1 MKNRRIIVIATLG
14 ISCLMSL
21 SLILTAQ
28 ESSAEKSVDLPQVFS
43 PESSATAGSEATLR
57 TVRARNTGTGSCS
70 AVACHGG
77 VGRKSCE
84 DSAMGIWRSEY
95 TVWMTD
101 DRHSRAYEVLHQ
113 PLATK
118 IAENMAAGSAVIPA
132 WKDLRCLACH
142 TTPRSEQ
149 EFAVTGQFN
158 SDGVGCESCHGPA
171 QNWLTEHTTNRW
183 QSIDSETRQR
193 DYQFT
198 NTKNLEIRTRM
209 CVGCHLGRRDDGDLV
224 NRDMNHDMIAA
235 GHPRLNFEMS
245 AYSDLMPNHWCENR
259 EESPSPNA
267 DQNEND
273 QLRPLRLWVTGVK
286 VMAEEGLALSA
297 SRCGDENVPWPEFS
311 ELNCQKCHHDL
322 TADMPRLRDA
332 RQESL
337 NWGSWFLGPLVNPE
351 LEPLFPHA
359 QSIGKTKP
367 LRDLMN
373 RPWPDRKQVLLLM
386 KPLVA
391 EAKKASG
398 PVESRLFA
406 DRERIAKVLDT
417 LLKTPIDDD
426 DKDWEAE
433 SHEYLFF
440 LSCYQSGVD
449 EGRRELLR
457 QRLELMRQRLSNEQL
472 E

>member
-28 ESSAEKSVDLPQVFS
+28 EPAVEKSADLPTVFS
-43 PESSATAGSEATLR
+43 PESADKTVIEETLR
-57 TVRARNTGTGSCS
+57 TVKARNTGTGSCS

-118 IAENMAAGSAVIPA
+118 IAENLAAGSEVIPA

-142 TTPRSEQ
+142 STPRSKR
-149 EFAVTGQFN
+149 EFEATVQLN
-158 SDGVGCESCHGPA
+158 ADGVGCESCHGPA

-224 NRDMNHDMIAA
+224 DRDMNHDMIAA

-245 AYSDLMPNHWCENR
+245 AYSDLMPKHWCENR

-273 QLRPLRLWVTGVK
+273 QLRPLRLWLTGVK

-337 NWGSWFLGPLVNPE
+337 NWGSWFLGPWVNPE
-351 LEPLFPHA
+351 LEPLFPNKQA
-359 QSIGKTKP
+359 IEKTKP

-373 RPWPDRKQVLLLM
+373 GPWPDRQKFLLLI
-386 KPLVA
+386 KPLLT
-391 EAKKASG
+391 EEKMASG
-398 PVESRLFA
+398 PVASGLPA
-406 DRERIAKVLDT
+406 DRERIEKVLDT
-417 LLKTPIDDD
+417 LLKTPFDSFG
-426 DKDWEAE
+426 KDWEAE
-433 SHEYLFF
+433 SQAYLLLFS
-440 LSCYQSGVD
+440 LYQSGFD

-457 QRLELMRQRLSNEQL
+457 QRLDLIRQRLSKEPL